1 MVRARQ
7 YQALGAGIA
16 LVVGL
21 WFMLAWFHELNIP
34 RWKNDAYLAIF
45 NGNLPPVPH
54 YQPDEPPFQSH
65 EIDEQQP
72 QSGGDVY
79 DSLPED
85 DRLEEDL
92 KMKVDIPEI
101 EHAENAGSASSPSP
115 ISTLV
120 KPTPLMVS
128 ATPTSS
134 RSWYGDWNPAW
145 NDKETWPKHPKPSN
159 STSSSHSAIASLP
172 TSHISHSTVKQYLYS
187 IMDFQH
193 NPIYNRISC
202 PSEIGSRYKP
212 LRGEAAHGGQVR
224 YFFALNLHQSRLV
237 LPRLM
242 SSIVEA
248 MRFLGPEH
256 CAISVVEG
264 RSTDGT
270 DEILRALKPQVEAMG
285 GRFFL
290 KHSNI
295 YPKKGDMNRIEAL
308 AELRNAALAPLTAD
322 DEMNKMAGIY
332 SPDAMVIFLNDI
344 ALCPEDILE
353 LVYQHVNQDSHMT
366 CAFDWIFNGTTFYD
380 AWVSRSLAGNLFF
393 EIPQDGSWAY
403 SKDLF
408 FDDPY
413 SRKRYEAFRPLQVY
427 SCWGGMVVLNAAPFV
442 AETVKFRS
450 SRTGECYMG
459 EPMLLAKDLFRHG
472 LGKIMAVPSVN
483 VAYNDDEALGTKARR
498 GYVADHVNM
507 SRSLMANEEFVEWQL
522 APPPMVKC
530 LPHFNEP
537 SWVPPT

>member
-7 YQALGAGIA
+7 YQALAAGIA
-16 LVVGL
+16 LVLGL
-21 WFMLAWFHELNIP
+21 WFMLAWFHDLNILRP
-34 RWKNDAYLAIF
+34 NKDDYLDAF
-45 NGNLPPVPH
+45 DGKMPPVPH
-54 YQPDEPPFQSH
+54 YQPGEPPFQSH
-65 EIDEQQP
+65 KIDEQQP
-72 QSGGDVY
+72 QSGGAVDGSIPADDNLKEDVMV
-79 DSLPED
+79 
-85 DRLEEDL
+85 
-92 KMKVDIPEI
+92 KADIPEMDP
-101 EHAENAGSASSPSP
+101 AENAQSAPSPSP
-115 ISTLV
+115 VSALG
-120 KPTPLMVS
+120 KPTPLMGS
-128 ATPTSS
+128 ATPTPSH
-134 RSWYGDWNPAW
+134 SWYGDWNSAW
-145 NDKETWPKHPKPSN
+145 DDRGTWPKLPRPSN
-159 STSSSHSAIASLP
+159 STSSTHSAVLSLA
-172 TSHISHSTVKQYLYS
+172 TAHISHSTMKQYIYS
-187 IMDFQH
+187 IMDFRN

-202 PSEIGSRYKP
+202 PSNIGSRYKL

-290 KHSNI
+290 KHSSI
-295 YPKKGDMNRIEAL
+295 HPKKDDMDRIKAL
-308 AELRNAALAPLTAD
+308 AELRNAALAPLKAD
-322 DEMNKMAGIY
+322 DGTKKMGGMF
-332 SPDAMVIFLNDI
+332 SPDAVVIFLNDI

-366 CAFDWIFNGTTFYD
+366 CAFDWIFNGTKFYD
-380 AWVSRSLAGNLFF
+380 SWVSRSLAGNSFF
-393 EIPQDGSWAY
+393 EVPHDGSWAY

-427 SCWGGMVVLNAAPFV
+427 SCWGGMVVLDAAPFV
-442 AETVKFRS
+442 TERVKFRS
-450 SRTGECYMG
+450 SRTDECYMG

-483 VAYNDDEALGTKARR
+483 VAYNDDEALGTKTRR
-498 GYVADHVNM
+498 GYVADHVNV
-507 SRSLMANEEFVEWQL
+507 SRSLMTNEEFVEWQL

-530 LPHFNEP
+530 LPKFNEP
-537 SWVPPT
+537 SWVPPI